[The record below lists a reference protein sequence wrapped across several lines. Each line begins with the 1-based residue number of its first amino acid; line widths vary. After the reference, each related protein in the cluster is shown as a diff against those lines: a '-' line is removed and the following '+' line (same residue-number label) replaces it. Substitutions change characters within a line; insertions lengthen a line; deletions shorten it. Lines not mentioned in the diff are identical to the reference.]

1 MHGSSHI
8 SSHVD
13 IARVAGVAEKS
24 EKHPTAPL
32 ARARILIVEDG
43 LIIAEDLRRRC
54 EALGYAVTGI
64 AATGEDAV
72 FIADRTRPD
81 LVLMDI
87 RLRGTMDGI
96 EAARQIRTTLS
107 IPIVYATSSSDEA
120 TLLRAKETE
129 PFGYLLKP
137 VEPRVLHA
145 TIELALHRRS
155 REAELRRTNEL
166 YRALINAYVEPVILM
181 DLDGVITACNNDADK
196 ILGSAPDPVRARNL
210 LDFIPPEERQAAATG
225 LAGLRSGNQPRE
237 AQIKCTLL
245 DADRTRV
252 AATLSIRTLRDN
264 SNVPRALLAIVQP
277 SARQQKHSQVSA
289 SSR

>member
-13 IARVAGVAEKS
+13 IARTAGIPEKS
-24 EKHPTAPL
+24 EKRATAPVTP
-32 ARARILIVEDG
+32 ARILIVEDG

-54 EALGYAVTGI
+54 EALGYSVTGI

-120 TLLRAKETE
+120 TLVRAKETE

-145 TIELALHRRS
+145 TIELALHRRA
-155 REAELRRTNEL
+155 REAEQRRTHEL
-166 YRALINAYVEPVILM
+166 YRALINAYGEPVILL
-181 DLDGVITACNNDADK
+181 DLDGAITACNNDAEK
-196 ILGSAPDPVRARNL
+196 ILGSSPDPLHTKNL
-210 LDFIPPEERQAAATG
+210 LDFIPPEERQAIATG
-225 LAGLRSGNQPRE
+225 LAGLRSGNRPRE
-237 AQIKCTLL
+237 AQIRCTLL

-252 AATLSIRTLRDN
+252 AATLSIRTLRDKN
-264 SNVPRALLAIVQP
+264 NAPQALLAVVQP
-277 SARQQKHSQVSA
+277 SARQQKAAQASA
-289 SSR
+289 VPR

>member
-8 SSHVD
+8 SSHIDVT
-13 IARVAGVAEKS
+13 RVTSVPDASKM
-24 EKHPTAPL
+24 HAPASL
-32 ARARILIVEDG
+32 VPARILIVEDG

-54 EALGYAVTGI
+54 EALGYTVTGI

-96 EAARQIRTTLS
+96 EAARQIRTSLS

-120 TLLRAKETE
+120 TLVRAKETE

-137 VEPRVLHA
+137 VEPRELHA

-155 REAELRRTNEL
+155 KETEERRTHEL
-166 YRALINAYVEPVILM
+166 YRVMINAYTEPVILM
-181 DLDGVITACNNDADK
+181 DLDGIISACNADADK
-196 ILGSAPDPVRARNL
+196 ILGISSDSERARNL
-210 LDFIPPEERQAAATG
+210 QDFIPPEERQAFAIG
-225 LAGLRSGNQPRE
+225 VAGLRSGTQPRE
-237 AQIKCTLL
+237 AHIRCTLL
-245 DADRTRV
+245 DASGTRV
-252 AATLSIRTLRDN
+252 TASLSIKTLRDN
-264 SNVPRALLAIVQP
+264 NNVPRALLAIVQP
-277 SARQQKHSQVSA
+277 AARQQKNAQVSA
-289 SSR
+289 VPR

>member
-196 ILGSAPDPVRARNL
+196 ILGSAPDLVRARNL

-225 LAGLRSGNQPRE
+225 RPVR
-237 AQIKCTLL
+237 
-245 DADRTRV
+245 
-252 AATLSIRTLRDN
+252 
-264 SNVPRALLAIVQP
+264 NVCPVGGGWW
-277 SARQQKHSQVSA
+277 
-289 SSR
+289 

>member
-1 MHGSSHI
+1 MHGSSQI
-8 SSHVD
+8 SSHFD
-13 IARVAGVAEKS
+13 IARIAAAPGATEKRAS
-24 EKHPTAPL
+24 TPL
-32 ARARILIVEDG
+32 VSARILIVEDG

-54 EALGYAVTGI
+54 EALGYTVTGI

-120 TLLRAKETE
+120 TLIRAKETE

-137 VEPRVLHA
+137 VEPRELHT
-145 TIELALHRRS
+145 TIELALHRRA
-155 REAELRRTNEL
+155 RETEMRRTQEL
-166 YRALINAYVEPVILM
+166 YRMLINAYTEPVILM
-181 DLDGVITACNNDADK
+181 DVDGVITACNSDADN
-196 ILGSAPDPVRARNL
+196 ILGPPPDPVRARNL
-210 LDFIPPEERQAAATG
+210 LDFIPPEERQAVATG
-225 LAGLRSGNQPRE
+225 LAGIRAGTQARE

-245 DADRTRV
+245 DAGRTRV
-252 AATLSIRTLRDN
+252 ASTLSIRPLRDN
-264 SNVPRALLAIVQP
+264 NGVPRALLAVILP
-277 SARQQKHSQVSA
+277 AARQQKNSQVTA
-289 SSR
+289 TPR

>member
-13 IARVAGVAEKS
+13 IARVAGVP
-24 EKHPTAPL
+24 EKHASPPRTQ
-32 ARARILIVEDG
+32 ARILIVEDG

-96 EAARQIRTTLS
+96 EAARQIRTNLS

-120 TLLRAKETE
+120 TLVRAKETE

-137 VEPRVLHA
+137 VEPRELHA
-145 TIELALHRRS
+145 TIELALHRRM
-155 REAELRRTNEL
+155 REAEQRRTHEL
-166 YRALINAYVEPVILM
+166 YRALINAYAEPVILM
-181 DLDGVITACNNDADK
+181 DLDGTITACNNEAESF
-196 ILGSAPDPVRARNL
+196 LGSSPDPVSAKSL
-210 LDFIPPEERQAAATG
+210 LDFIPPEERQAVKAG
-225 LAGLRSGNQPRE
+225 LAGLKSGNQPRE

-245 DADRTRV
+245 DAGRTRV
-252 AATLSIRTLRDN
+252 AATFSIRTLRDKN
-264 SNVPRALLAIVQP
+264 NLPQALLAVVQP
-277 SARQQKHSQVSA
+277 STRPQKGSPSVA
-289 SSR
+289 APR